1 MAKNKLHFNIKSLT
15 FEKARISIKQKLL
28 KLLGYLATGVAFST
42 IVILTTYR
50 FFDSPKEKKLLR
62 EIEQYEF
69 QYKLLN
75 NRLSKI
81 QDVLLDIQKR
91 DDNIYRVIFETNP
104 IPSSIRNVGLG
115 GSDKYANLKGLT
127 DSEIIIETSKKLDKI
142 SSQLYVQTKSFDEVM
157 NLAKNKTLMMASIP
171 AILPIK
177 NGWKNIVSGFGKR
190 IHPIYKTIQMHTGV
204 DIAVEK
210 GTPVYASGDGSVV
223 ELEGGMSGYG
233 INVVINHGFS
243 YQTMYAHL
251 SKKIVKTGQKVKRG
265 QLIGYVGSTGMSI
278 APHLHY
284 EVIKNGIKV
293 NPIHYFFN
301 DLTPEEYQ
309 QVIESSSKVNQV
321 LS

>member
-15 FEKARISIKQKLL
+15 FEKSRISIKQKLL

-127 DSEIIIETSKKLDKI
+127 NSEIIIETSKKLDKI

-204 DIAVEK
+204 DIAEEK

>member
-127 DSEIIIETSKKLDKI
+127 NSEIIIETSKKLDKI

-204 DIAVEK
+204 DIAEEK